1 MVRVTIVNP
10 EKKVMEIRDVKTV
23 MDVLKRLNLN
33 PDAYIAFV
41 KGRPVPE
48 DENIE
53 EYDELDL
60 MQVFS
65 GG

>member
-41 KGRPVPE
+41 NGRPVPE

-53 EYDELDL
+53 GYDELDL